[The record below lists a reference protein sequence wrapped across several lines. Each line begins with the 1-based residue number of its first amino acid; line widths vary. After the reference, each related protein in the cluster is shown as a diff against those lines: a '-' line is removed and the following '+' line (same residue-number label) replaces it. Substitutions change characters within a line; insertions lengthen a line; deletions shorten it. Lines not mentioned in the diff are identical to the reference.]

1 VAAQQRVTVVEDSSA
16 EFGVAR
22 LLLQGAG
29 GSGTEAV
36 TWELCYGGVPVA
48 AGPLASDQGT
58 LFIEI
63 ASIEP
68 AMDSS
73 GFTISARY
81 PDGDDCE
88 IAATCVRPAR
98 PPTRAEATARAQ
110 WPDAQHQRAAP
121 APRRP
126 FLAGTR
132 DIPRPAPAGAKTVPS
147 KPRSVCVYEHFSVLL
162 ARRRWFMRG
171 GGRGARGTARA
182 ARG

>member
-22 LLLQGAG
+22 LLLRGAG
-29 GSGTEAV
+29 GSGAEAV

-48 AGPLASDQGT
+48 AGPLDSDQGT

-81 PDGDDCE
+81 ADGDDCE

-98 PPTRAEATARAQ
+98 PPTRAEATAREQ
-110 WPDAQHQRAAP
+110 WPDARHQRAAP
-121 APRRP
+121 APRRS
-126 FLAGTR
+126 FLAGSR
-132 DIPRPAPAGAKTVPS
+132 DISPPAPAGAETGRG
-147 KPRSVCVYEHFSVLL
+147 KPRSVCIYEHFSVLL
-162 ARRRWFMRG
+162 AQRRRFMRG
-171 GGRGARGTARA
+171 AGRGARRA
-182 ARG
+182 ARAVRS

>member
-1 VAAQQRVTVVEDSSA
+1 VAAQQRVTVVEDPSA
-16 EFGVAR
+16 GFGVAR

-48 AGPLASDQGT
+48 TGPLASDQGT

-81 PDGDDCE
+81 ADGDDCE

-98 PPTRAEATARAQ
+98 QPTRAEATARAQ
-110 WPDAQHQRAAP
+110 WPDARHQRAAP
-121 APRRP
+121 APRRS
-126 FLAGTR
+126 FLAETR
-132 DIPRPAPAGAKTVPS
+132 DISAPTGAAAEPA
-147 KPRSVCVYEHFSVLL
+147 KPRSVCVYAHFSVLL

-171 GGRGARGTARA
+171 AGRGARGAARA
-182 ARG
+182 TRG